1 MAITITS
8 LTHPTMIAKIRK
20 GLYYAH
26 KSQGHMMNGH
36 GNRVYIENAKGHNVM
51 RLNWIGGRQGYVVLG
66 NGNKDITKAVK
77 MALHSVKVRDLALP
91 YSGGIP
97 KGKVKALV
105 SKTSKALMIGIGA
118 TLLTACQSSG
128 AITALYNVLGGL
140 IV

>member
-8 LTHPTMIAKIRK
+8 LTHPTMIAKIRAA
-20 GLYYAH
+20 LYYAH

-77 MALHSVKVRDLALP
+77 MALHSVKARDVTLP
-91 YSGGIP
+91 
-97 KGKVKALV
+97 KVKPIV
-105 SKTSKALMIGIGA
+105 SKTSKALIIGIGA

-128 AITALYNVLGGL
+128 AVTAVYSVLCGL

>member
-77 MALHSVKVRDLALP
+77 MALNSVKVRDLALP
-91 YSGGIP
+91 YSAGIP
-97 KGKVKALV
+97 KGKSLV

-128 AITALYNVLGGL
+128 VVTAVYSLLGGL
-140 IV
+140 IA